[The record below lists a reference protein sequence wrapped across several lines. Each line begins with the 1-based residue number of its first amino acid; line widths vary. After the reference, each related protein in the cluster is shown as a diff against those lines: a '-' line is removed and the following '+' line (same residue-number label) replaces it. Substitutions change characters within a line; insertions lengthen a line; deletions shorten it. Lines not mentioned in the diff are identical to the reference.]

1 MSASCSA
8 SGSGLTAQSP
18 YTSTRSGISIRNTED
33 TIFTPSRVFTNSSA
47 GRMVCAVVCA
57 APDTM
62 PSTTPS
68 WTIMVPK

>member
-1 MSASCSA
+1 MKKT
-8 SGSGLTAQSP
+8 L
-18 YTSTRSGISIRNTED
+18 D
-33 TIFTPSRVFTNSSA
+33 TIEVPGAVRITSKA

-62 PSTTPS
+62 PSARPA